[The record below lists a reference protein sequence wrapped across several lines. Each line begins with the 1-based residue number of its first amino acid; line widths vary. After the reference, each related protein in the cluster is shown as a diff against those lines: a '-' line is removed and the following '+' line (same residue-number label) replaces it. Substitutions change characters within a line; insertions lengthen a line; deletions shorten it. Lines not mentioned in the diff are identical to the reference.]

1 MVLSQRLLSANMAFL
16 AIPAPQEIAYPTEQL
31 SPLQIAAYTCSLFST
46 VFSIGS
52 ITLGLINTRRHPRES
67 TYNEIADLLQGARHH
82 HYGFR
87 PLATVYALPIASL
100 MWAVVGFAGAI
111 ALYCLMET
119 SNTPRVA
126 VLASGA
132 FLIGC
137 TLVTVWYFW
146 QRETRWGYGVEG
158 VAPKRQQRIRLRV
171 ADWFWDLSHFSNR

>member
-1 MVLSQRLLSANMAFL
+1 MVLRQRLLSANMAFL
-16 AIPAPQEIAYPTEQL
+16 AIPAPQEITYPTVQL
-31 SPLQIAAYTCSLFST
+31 SLLQTTAYTCSLFST

-52 ITLGLINTRRHPRES
+52 ITLGLINIRRHPRES
-67 TYNEIADLLQGARHH
+67 SYNEIADLLQGARHR

-119 SNTPRVA
+119 SITPRAA

-158 VAPKRQQRIRLRV
+158 VLPKRQQRSPV
-171 ADWFWDLSHFSNR
+171 ADWFWDWSHFSNR